1 MVKIHSVSR
10 IWNTFLEWW
19 MFQPRTYPFLFC
31 TDAFWL
37 FFMSLWHHFICLVNF
52 IKYYTRRLNI
62 WPCYLYRC
70 GVRVYSDLRMA
81 HARKDL
87 ELWFVIKVLLPEW
100 NIICGE
106 NFHCIDNMLQKGR
119 NNFLALKKKQKT
131 KQKKTLN
138 VTNNNKNN
146 NKKACHN
153 FKTFSISSVRF
164 KVPKMNKSGKRRG

>member
-1 MVKIHSVSR
+1 
-10 IWNTFLEWW
+10 
-19 MFQPRTYPFLFC
+19 
-31 TDAFWL
+31 
-37 FFMSLWHHFICLVNF
+37 
-52 IKYYTRRLNI
+52 
-62 WPCYLYRC
+62 
-70 GVRVYSDLRMA
+70 
-81 HARKDL
+81 
-87 ELWFVIKVLLPEW
+87 
-100 NIICGE
+100 
-106 NFHCIDNMLQKGR
+106 MLQKGR